1 MNIWRLL
8 SQLDD
13 DKCSGTLVLL
23 EGRKNKEKL
32 MADGSKVSSQFL
44 VFTTWPIRLQFG
56 DVQIPFCTSKL
67 AFVLSQISQIQIYKI
82 MDIFSIYIMKLIFMI
97 SQTK

>member
-23 EGRKNKEKL
+23 ERRKNKEKL
-32 MADGSKVSSQFL
+32 MADGSKVSSQFI
-44 VFTTWPIRLQFG
+44 VFTRGPIRLQFG
-56 DVQIPFCTSKL
+56 AVQIPFLYLKACIRPVTNITNTNL
-67 AFVLSQISQIQIYKI
+67 LNQ
-82 MDIFSIYIMKLIFMI
+82 
-97 SQTK
+97 